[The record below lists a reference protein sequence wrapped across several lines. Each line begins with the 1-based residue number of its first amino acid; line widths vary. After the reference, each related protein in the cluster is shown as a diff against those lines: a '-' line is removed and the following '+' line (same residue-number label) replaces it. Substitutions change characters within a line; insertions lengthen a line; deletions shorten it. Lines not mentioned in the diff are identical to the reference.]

1 MALKKKKQRIM
12 HLVMASAHA
21 ALVGCGS
28 MYHVIQKLPPPW
40 EVFVSHDFL
49 QQHSFIF
56 CFKCPSVHPK
66 RVAIPPKK
74 LVVLHHLLNGRLQ

>member
-28 MYHVIQKLPPPW
+28 MYHM
-40 EVFVSHDFL
+40 
-49 QQHSFIF
+49 IF
-56 CFKCPSVHPK
+56 CNGILSFSVSNVQVSIPK
-66 RVAIPPKK
+66 E
-74 LVVLHHLLNGRLQ
+74 

>member
-28 MYHVIQKLPPPW
+28 MYHVIQKLPGGK
-40 EVFVSHDFL
+40 FL
-49 QQHSFIF
+49 YHMIF
-56 CFKCPSVHPK
+56 CNGILSFSVSNVQASIPK
-66 RVAIPPKK
+66 E
-74 LVVLHHLLNGRLQ
+74 